1 MSKILIENYRGFDV
15 EFDTDYEK
23 FQCVITE
30 DTSKESVSFKSIKK
44 FIDDYKKENQ
54 SFKPFK
60 IVPHP
65 KKYSNEIF
73 TVVGRRKDGKFIIQ
87 DEQGESKQ
95 LSSWNEEDYML
106 FNSKNEEI
114 LDTINKE
121 RDYIKLKMKEST
133 ERVNQLISKL
143 DIVTVK
149 DFKNSL

>member
-1 MSKILIENYRGFDV
+1 MSKILIDNYRGFDI

-65 KKYSNEIF
+65 NEYSNEIF

-87 DEQGESKQ
+87 NEHGESKQ
-95 LSSWNEEDYML
+95 LSSWNEDDYML
-106 FNSKNEEI
+106 FSIKNEEI
-114 LDTINKE
+114 LDTIKKE

-133 ERVNQLISKL
+133 ERTNKLISRL

>member
-30 DTSKESVSFKSIKK
+30 ETSKESVSFKSIKK

-54 SFKPFK
+54 SFNPFK
-60 IVPHP
+60 IVSHP
-65 KKYSNEIF
+65 NKYSNEIF
-73 TVVGRRKDGKFIIQ
+73 TVIGRRKDGKFIIQ
-87 DEQGESKQ
+87 DEQGETKQ
-95 LSSWNEEDYML
+95 LSSWNEDDYML

-114 LDTINKE
+114 LDTIKKE

-133 ERVNQLISKL
+133 ERTNQLISRL